1 MLISDISFQILQRT
15 VSQIDLV
22 PTISLLLGSPI
33 PFSSLGT
40 LVTDLFS
47 HCSWWQNP
55 GGRIKQVYHVVKA
68 LQVNAHQVRNKGG
81 TEISSL
87 ANNLRYG
94 YSIKNKGEVSGNVLH
109 LSRHNFISGTP

>member
-1 MLISDISFQILQRT
+1 MGLYVLLFRNETLKCLFPTLLFQVLQRT

-68 LQVNAHQVRNKGG
+68 LQVNAHQVRNKVE

-87 ANNLRYG
+87 VNNL
-94 YSIKNKGEVSGNVLH
+94 S
-109 LSRHNFISGTP
+109 